1 MPAVRCLLRVES
13 LESRAVP
20 TVTSLSGREGGAS
33 SATATVLQTIRND
46 WGTGQTDDIIVRN
59 TGASTMNGWTVEF
72 DADFGLTGLWD
83 ARLVSH
89 SGSHYVFKNL
99 PNSSKAVINPRGQIT
114 FGFNTSLDPDAD
126 GTAIR
131 NIKLNGQTL
140 TGSGNPAPPV
150 LSPGTHGTVTPSI
163 RNFWGTGD
171 TTDLTIKNTGTTPM
185 SGWVVTF
192 TSDFE
197 ITQLWNAQL
206 IGHSGNQYTV
216 KHIPNSW
223 NAVIKPGAAITFGFN
238 TRMGPEDSTDLHDVT
253 LNGTTVP
260 GFGTGNPNPPPT
272 PVTSGTVTQSIRAQ
286 WTDGTTDDITIRNTG
301 TTAINGW
308 TVTFDAPFQITDLWN
323 AQLVSHVGTTYT
335 IRNIPGFWNARIAP
349 GTSIDFGF
357 NTLLNAGDGLTISNV
372 RLNGKA
378 V

>member
-1 MPAVRCLLRVES
+1 LLNVES

-33 SATATVLQTIRND
+33 SANATVLQTIRND
-46 WGTGQTDDIIVRN
+46 WGTGQTDDITIRN
-59 TGASTMNGWTVEF
+59 TGTSTISGWTVEF

-89 SGSHYVFKNL
+89 SGTHYVFKSI
-99 PNSSKAVINPRGQIT
+99 PGSPRAVINSRAQIT
-114 FGFNTSLDPDAD
+114 FGFNTSLDPDTDA
-126 GTAIR
+126 TAIR
-131 NIKLNGQTL
+131 NIKLNGQAL
-140 TGSGNPAPPV
+140 TGSGDPTPPV
-150 LSPGTHGTVTPSI
+150 ISPGTHGTITQTI

-171 TTDLTIKNTGTTPM
+171 TIDLTIKNTGTTPM
-185 SGWVVTF
+185 NGWIVTF

-197 ITQLWNAQL
+197 VTEIWNAQL

-216 KHIPNSW
+216 KNVPNFW
-223 NAVIKPGAAITFGFN
+223 NAVIKPGTAITVGFN
-238 TRMGPEDSTDLHDVT
+238 TRMGPEDGTDLHNVT

-260 GFGTGNPNPPPT
+260 GFGAGNPNPPPI
-272 PVTSGTVTQSIRAQ
+272 PVTSGTVTQSVRAQ
-286 WTDGTTDDITIRNTG
+286 WTDGSTNDITIQNTG
-301 TTAINGW
+301 NTVINGW
-308 TVTFDAPFQITDLWN
+308 TVTFDAAFQITDIWN

-357 NTLLNAGDGLTISNV
+357 NTFLKPGDGLTISNV
-372 RLNGKA
+372 TLNGKA

>member
-1 MPAVRCLLRVES
+1 MPAVRRLLDVEP

-33 SATATVLQTIRND
+33 SPTAIVLQTIRND

-59 TGASTMNGWTVEF
+59 TGTAPMTGWTVEF
-72 DADFGLTGLWD
+72 DADFAVTGLWD

-89 SGSHYVFKNL
+89 TGSHYVFKNIAGS
-99 PNSSKAVINPRGQIT
+99 PKAVINPRAQIT
-114 FGFNTSLDPDAD
+114 FGFNTSLDPDTDA
-126 GTAIR
+126 TAIR
-131 NIKLNGQTL
+131 NIKLNGQAL
-140 TGSGNPAPPV
+140 SGSGNPTPPV
-150 LSPGTHGTVTPSI
+150 ISPGTQGTVKESI

-185 SGWVVTF
+185 NGWIVTF

-197 ITQLWNAQL
+197 VTQVWNAQL
-206 IGHSGNQYTV
+206 IGHVGDRYAV
-216 KHIPNSW
+216 KNIPNLW
-223 NAVIKPGAAITFGFN
+223 NAIIKPGAAITFGFN
-238 TRMGPEDSTDLHDVT
+238 TRMGPEDSTDLRDVK

-286 WTDGTTDDITIRNTG
+286 WTDGSTNDITIRNTG

-308 TVTFDAPFQITDLWN
+308 TVTFDAPFQITDVWN

-335 IRNIPGFWNARIAP
+335 IRNLPGFWNARIAP
-349 GTSIDFGF
+349 GTAVDFGF
-357 NTLLNAGDGLTISNV
+357 NTFLNPGDGLTIGNV
-372 RLNGKA
+372 TLNGKA